1 MTLDATN
8 VLTGVSGEVLV
19 GLTSATYPASAAA
32 ATTGFTG
39 LGYLG
44 PDGVLPK
51 SEKSTNDLTAWQN
64 NAVVR
69 TTITEAKRTF
79 EFTLWETNVDTIEFA
94 YGVTVTQSATEGAY
108 TIDPSATSGRRKFV
122 IDVVDGENTRREMF
136 EGELTTMEESG
147 WKNGEPI
154 AFKCTVTVYGESTVK
169 DTKLKTAE

>member
-19 GLTSATYPASAAA
+19 GLTSATYPATAAA
-32 ATTGFTG
+32 ATTGFVG

-69 TTITEAKRTF
+69 TTVTEAKRTF
-79 EFTLWETNVDTIEFA
+79 EFTLWETTVDSIEFA
-94 YGVTVTQSATEGAY
+94 YGVTVTQTSTEGSY

-122 IDVVDGENTRREMF
+122 IDVVDGVNTRREMF
-136 EGELTTMEESG
+136 EGELTSMEESG

-169 DTKLKTAE
+169 DTKLKTA